1 MCHGTDIFP
10 QETLTRGRLVY
21 MYCGDTVQRKEGSC
35 VNESQEWKK
44 RAHVQEE
51 GVNDEQTE
59 NLT

>member
-1 MCHGTDIFP
+1 
-10 QETLTRGRLVY
+10 
-21 MYCGDTVQRKEGSC
+21 MYCGDRLQRKEGSC

-59 NLT
+59 NFDNMKRDQRRSEPNG

>member
-1 MCHGTDIFP
+1 
-10 QETLTRGRLVY
+10 

-51 GVNDEQTE
+51 RVNDEQTE
-59 NLT
+59 NLKAWKETKGGQNPTG